1 MAAKDVVL
9 LLERSPS
16 TKRSSNRKERW
27 DKTPPTSGN
36 VYDSNPEVD
45 FVLRSPLTSF
55 QSKADIIKEIK
66 ASSQFLMLGRDSKL
80 VFHRNTAEDRV
91 KVTRKALANGELI
104 FQVLS
109 SADSN
114 TSSRPLRLHL
124 LRRQFPPL
132 HRRTF
137 IEKRA
142 AIFYDRLDGQ
152 LTVKDNTDYRYLA
165 MALLSKAVVRFPRR
179 NHPLSFP

>member
-91 KVTRKALANGELI
+91 KITRKARANGELI
-104 FQVLS
+104 ITNDCTYKVIDRRQSRQLYEGLLVGRSSSMIGALPGPLKRRLQHLQSSSSIAPS
-109 SADSN
+109 SA
-114 TSSRPLRLHL
+114 
-124 LRRQFPPL
+124 
-132 HRRTF
+132 
-137 IEKRA
+137 
-142 AIFYDRLDGQ
+142 AIPSTASWDIY
-152 LTVKDNTDYRYLA
+152 
-165 MALLSKAVVRFPRR
+165 
-179 NHPLSFP
+179 

>member
-1 MAAKDVVL
+1 
-9 LLERSPS
+9 
-16 TKRSSNRKERW
+16 
-27 DKTPPTSGN
+27 

-104 FQVLS
+104 ITNDCTYKVIDRRIKPSGNRVNFMKAYL
-109 SADSN
+109 SAD
-114 TSSRPLRLHL
+114 L
-124 LRRQFPPL
+124 
-132 HRRTF
+132 
-137 IEKRA
+137 A
-142 AIFYDRLDGQ
+142 A
-152 LTVKDNTDYRYLA
+152 
-165 MALLSKAVVRFPRR
+165 
-179 NHPLSFP
+179 